1 MTKSSVHYNRKNHWK
16 LGLFISA
23 AVVFA
28 FFIYA
33 SNVLL
38 NRIADEERK
47 KVQIWANAVSRKA
60 ELVNYTEYFFDNIK
74 MEEGKRAALLVKAMQ
89 KANEASFDE
98 DITFYI
104 DIISSN
110 STIPFILAKEN
121 GDIDY
126 CDNVDSIVKTM
137 HNVAELGDRIN
148 EYGSIKIPY
157 YKNNYKRVYYKESQ
171 IYAQLHLILDDLI
184 KSFFQEVVI
193 NNASVP
199 VIITDSTKEHILTY
213 GNIDSNFIQRKNFS
227 WERLLHK
234 MESQNE
240 PLCINLAQQ
249 GACYVFYEESSVLRR
264 LRFFPLI
271 EFGIIAVFCIVG
283 YLFFSF
289 ARRSEQ
295 NQVWVGMSKETA
307 HQLGTPISSLMAWT
321 EILKEQEV
329 DNEIIREMDKD
340 VKRLDVIAQ
349 RFSKIGSV
357 PELKTENLIATVA
370 DFVVYLQSR
379 LSKKITIVFNQAA
392 DPELPVNINKYLFE
406 WVIENLCKNA
416 VDAIEGEGT
425 ITLNLTQDEKHIYL
439 DVTDSGKGM
448 TPKQQKNIFKP
459 GYTSKKRG
467 WGLGLTL
474 AKRIME
480 EYHKGKLAVL
490 SSMLGKGTTMRITLR
505 KK

>member
-1 MTKSSVHYNRKNHWK
+1 MGDLPLMTAT
-16 LGLFISA
+16 G
-23 AVVFA
+23 
-28 FFIYA
+28 
-33 SNVLL
+33 
-38 NRIADEERK
+38 
-47 KVQIWANAVSRKA
+47 
-60 ELVNYTEYFFDNIK
+60 
-74 MEEGKRAALLVKAMQ
+74 
-89 KANEASFDE
+89 
-98 DITFYI
+98 TF
-104 DIISSN
+104 
-110 STIPFILAKEN
+110 
-121 GDIDY
+121 
-126 CDNVDSIVKTM
+126 
-137 HNVAELGDRIN
+137 
-148 EYGSIKIPY
+148 
-157 YKNNYKRVYYKESQ
+157 
-171 IYAQLHLILDDLI
+171 
-184 KSFFQEVVI
+184 VI
-193 NNASVP
+193 NGAER
-199 VIITDSTKEHILTY
+199 VIVSQLVRSPSCYY
-213 GNIDSNFIQRKNFS
+213 GK
-227 WERLLHK
+227 
-234 MESQNE
+234 
-240 PLCINLAQQ
+240 
-249 GACYVFYEESSVLRR
+249 
-264 LRFFPLI
+264 
-271 EFGIIAVFCIVG
+271 
-283 YLFFSF
+283 
-289 ARRSEQ
+289 
-295 NQVWVGMSKETA
+295 
-307 HQLGTPISSLMAWT
+307 
-321 EILKEQEV
+321 EV